1 MTIPFYCALQKYRV
15 LALTHIGLP
24 QLHNKITLLREAQL
38 DQFSLV
44 GIETGGTRYVLLTV
58 LMSSEIGE
66 MQ

>member
-44 GIETGGTRYVLLTV
+44 GIETGWYKICDANCPNEL
-58 LMSSEIGE
+58 
-66 MQ
+66 